1 MKILGLQK
9 TTLIDYPKKV
19 ACTIFLFGCNFRC
32 GFCHNPGLVISPSGI
47 EYSSEDILNFLES
60 RKKYLDAVCFTGG
73 EPLMTLEKSFLEKIK
88 KMSYLIKI
96 DTNGSFPEKLKE
108 FVSAGLVDYVAM
120 DIKSEKEKYSYFA
133 GVELDI
139 KKIEESI
146 KIISKLENY
155 EFRTTI
161 IEKEHDLDGIK
172 RMIEWIYNL
181 SGKIK
186 NYSLQGFKK
195 EEELIDK
202 RYLNFKDTSENYLES
217 LKKEINKYIENIE
230 IKV

>member
-19 ACTIFLFGCNFRC
+19 ACTVFLFGCNFRC
-32 GFCHNPGLVISPSGI
+32 GFCHNPGLVLSPSGV
-47 EYSSEDILNFLES
+47 EYSSDEVLDFLES

-73 EPLMTLEKSFLEKIK
+73 EPLMTLDMSFLKKIK
-88 KMSYLIKI
+88 EMGYLIKI

-108 FVSAGLVDYVAM
+108 FISAGLVDYVAM

-133 GVELDI
+133 GVEVDI
-139 KKIEESI
+139 GKIEESI
-146 KIISKLENY
+146 KLISELENY

-161 IEKEHDLDGIK
+161 VEEEHSVEGIK
-172 RMIEWIYNL
+172 KMIEWIYGL

-186 NYSLQGFKK
+186 NFSLQGFRK
-195 EEELIDK
+195 EEELLDK
-202 RYLNFKDTSENYLES
+202 KYLGFKDTSEKYLES
-217 LKKEINKYIENIE
+217 LKEEIIKYVENVE